1 MDIKIPFYHL
11 VNVLL
16 TGLVFIGGCA
26 ILLPE
31 HAAKI
36 FREVFSECISVGLET
51 MVVICFLAIA
61 YELGLLINRV
71 GSDAIEYCLR
81 KCKLIPFNEDYK
93 LFNERKK
100 QYPILDILSR
110 EYALSRT
117 RIALFLILS
126 ILAFV
131 TSHWVIGFICVLIL
145 VIYFISCWKHAFKI
159 VNLMGD

>member
-16 TGLVFIGGCA
+16 TGLVFIGGGA

-31 HAAKI
+31 HAVKI
-36 FREVFSECISVGLET
+36 LRESFSECISVGPET
-51 MVVICFLAIA
+51 IVVICFLAIA
-61 YELGLLINRV
+61 YELGLTINRI
-71 GSDAIEYCLR
+71 GSIVEFFLV
-81 KCKLIPFNEDYK
+81 KGKLIPFNEDYK

-100 QYPILDILSR
+100 RYPILDILSR

-126 ILAFV
+126 ILAGA
-131 TSHWVIGFICVLIL
+131 TSHWAMGFIYVLIL
-145 VIYFISCWKHAFKI
+145 ATYFMSCRKHASKI
-159 VNLMGD
+159 VELMDN